1 MARQPQITMATM
13 QIIAEIHSME
23 SQPLNG
29 QMLDKM
35 CLFLTVCFG
44 VGLSSPLLLVLI
56 AMGCVGLLILIPSG
70 RRAAPAAAA
79 AGRSVLLI
87 GAVKAA
93 AATVMTSTT
102 RTCMP
107 LTCGNQRGLRLPG
120 DDAVSLPSW
129 YTADVQACPIYRR
142 TEATEHMKSHPKDV
156 ECLDLG
162 MKKV

>member
-1 MARQPQITMATM
+1 
-13 QIIAEIHSME
+13 
-23 SQPLNG
+23 
-29 QMLDKM
+29 MLAKM

-44 VGLSSPLLLVLI
+44 EGLSSPLLLVLI

-102 RTCMP
+102 RTWMP

-120 DDAVSLPSW
+120 VCLPSG
-129 YTADVQACPIYRR
+129 YTDDVQACPIYLR
-142 TEATEHMKSHPKDV
+142 TEAAEHTKSHPKDV